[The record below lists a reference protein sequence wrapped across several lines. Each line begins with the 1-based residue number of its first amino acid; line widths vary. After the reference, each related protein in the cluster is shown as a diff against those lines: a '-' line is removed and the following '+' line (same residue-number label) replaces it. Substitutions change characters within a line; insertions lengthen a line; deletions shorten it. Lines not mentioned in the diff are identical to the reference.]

1 MIFLD
6 VERIHISSKITLCN
20 SLKTAFISIIFIQG
34 HKGIGE
40 LL

>member
-6 VERIHISSKITLCN
+6 FERIHISSKITLCN

-34 HKGIGE
+34 HKCVGE
-40 LL
+40 FL